1 MNKALMMV
9 ADRSIAKIFNTDQQ
23 LQTLTP
29 LRNHLSTDC
38 FRQIA

>member
-1 MNKALMMV
+1 MNKEYVMI
-9 ADRSIAKIFNTDQQ
+9 ADRSIAKIFTTDQQ

-38 FRQIA
+38 VRLIA